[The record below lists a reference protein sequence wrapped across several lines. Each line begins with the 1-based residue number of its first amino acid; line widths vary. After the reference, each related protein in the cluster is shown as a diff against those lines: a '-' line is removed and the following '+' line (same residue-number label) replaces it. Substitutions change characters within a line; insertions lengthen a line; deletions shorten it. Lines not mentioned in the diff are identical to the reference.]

1 MENKQTNK
9 SYMKLDL
16 SIGCGEG
23 RVITDVYHLSRLSF
37 KGIGEQE
44 QHKSEL
50 TARKVSV
57 GRMCPHVVYSL
68 TVDDGWVP

>member
-16 SIGCGEG
+16 SIGCGE
-23 RVITDVYHLSRLSF
+23 RHVITDVSHLSRLSF

-44 QHKSEL
+44 QHKPEL

-57 GRMCPHVVYSL
+57 GRMWISEFIPSFH
-68 TVDDGWVP
+68 